1 MPESLPQKPPK
12 SQIFQHYD
20 GDRELSKLYDSLW
33 RIADGYAMDNLG
45 KKELEYFFRVTD

>member
-1 MPESLPQKPPK
+1 MCIRDRVLNHK
-12 SQIFQHYD
+12 IFQHYD
-20 GDRELSKLYDSLW
+20 GDRDLSKLYDSLW